1 MADARRSAVKNIDGG
16 WAWVV
21 AFSCFIST
29 FTVMGLFRSAGVMY
43 VALVEAL
50 DITREMAAWPLSLCG
65 SVMLLVGPIVG
76 MLTHYFSI
84 RVLMIIGTLLTSLG
98 VSLCYIPLNLTA
110 IVIFLGAI
118 YGIGIGFVL
127 ITSPVIINQYF
138 LRYRTIAIGI
148 TFSGASAGSIALPP
162 LIEYLLETYGLRGC
176 FLLLGGVL
184 LHGVAAASLC
194 RPPNTSKKAHEEQEL
209 TFELRTNNN
218 NEINFKKPK
227 KQNAFRQYISLV
239 IELLC
244 DPMYQIINFC
254 FGIFF
259 ICFTLYITILVD
271 FAMDRSIAQ
280 NKAVFIISVYSISDL
295 FGRIFSGWIIDFK
308 IIRRKT
314 VIIVSFI
321 SSGILLIT
329 IPFGNNYAA
338 ILALISVLGLLC
350 GSIMVNFTV
359 LLTEYLGLSKVTT
372 ALGLSNF
379 LYGILGLF
387 RPMIIGHYRDTLGSY
402 DYLFYTLGGMHVIA
416 GVTWFIEP
424 LLKRCKEKKENENAD
439 DQYI

>member
-321 SSGILLIT
+321 SSG
-329 IPFGNNYAA
+329 
-338 ILALISVLGLLC
+338 LLC